1 MHNPDAANHPKG
13 SGRQVSLRIKK
24 QPNYTDW
31 MKQRVDTDKGKS
43 IYGHRMST
51 VEPVFAN
58 ITSQKKLNRFS
69 LRGLKKVNGQWQMYC
84 LIHNIEKLFKYGE
97 MA

>member
-31 MKQRVDTDKGKS
+31 MKHRVDTDKGKA

-51 VEPVFAN
+51 VEPVLP
-58 ITSQKKLNRFS
+58 ILPRRKS
-69 LRGLKKVNGQWQMYC
+69 
-84 LIHNIEKLFKYGE
+84 
-97 MA
+97 